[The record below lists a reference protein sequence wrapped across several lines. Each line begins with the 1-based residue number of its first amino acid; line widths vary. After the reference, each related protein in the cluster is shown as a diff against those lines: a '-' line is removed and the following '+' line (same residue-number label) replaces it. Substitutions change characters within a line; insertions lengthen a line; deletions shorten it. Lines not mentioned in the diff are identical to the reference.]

1 MSTLVEK
8 AEALAMDVACTED
21 ELRVV
26 LSDGRT
32 VAVPLA
38 WFPRL
43 AGASAK
49 QRADWELIGGGVGI
63 HWEAVDEDI
72 SVASL
77 LQPGNFMRLP
87 DKALPSTTRAPRRA
101 KKSKL
106 VHAAR
111 RRVQA

>member
-8 AEALAMDVACTED
+8 VEALATDVACSED
-21 ELRVV
+21 ELSVV

-49 QRADWELIGGGVGI
+49 QRADWDLIGGGVGI
-63 HWEAVDEDI
+63 HWEGIDEDI

-77 LQPGNFMRLP
+77 LQPENFMRLP
-87 DKALPSTTRAPRRA
+87 DKALQPTARTPRRA
-101 KKSKL
+101 KKSKP
-106 VHAAR
+106 VRSAR
-111 RRVQA
+111 

>member
-1 MSTLVEK
+1 MSILVEK
-8 AEALAMDVACTED
+8 TEALAMDVACTED
-21 ELRVV
+21 ELSVV

-49 QRADWELIGGGVGI
+49 QRANWELIGGGVGI
-63 HWEAVDEDI
+63 HWEAIDEDI

-77 LQPGNFMRLP
+77 LQPENFMRLP
-87 DKALPSTTRAPRRA
+87 DKALPSITRAPRRA
-101 KKSKL
+101 KKSKP
-106 VHAAR
+106 VRAAR
-111 RRVQA
+111 G

>member
-1 MSTLVEK
+1 MSILVER
-8 AEALAMDVACTED
+8 AETLATDVSCTD
-21 ELRVV
+21 DDLSVV

-32 VAVPLA
+32 VAIPLA

-43 AGASAK
+43 LRASSK

-77 LQPGNFMRLP
+77 LQPENFMRLP
-87 DKALPSTTRAPRRA
+87 DKALQPATGAQRRGRKA
-101 KKSKL
+101 KP
-106 VHAAR
+106 VRPAHR
-111 RRVQA
+111 

>member
-1 MSTLVEK
+1 MSTLVER
-8 AEALAMDVACTED
+8 AEALAVSVSCTD
-21 ELRVV
+21 DDLSVV

-43 AGASAK
+43 VGASAK

-63 HWEAVDEDI
+63 HWGAVDEDI

-77 LQPGNFMRLP
+77 SGFGRINTPFRLEP
-87 DKALPSTTRAPRRA
+87 IAWPLWVFWFALS
-101 KKSKL
+101 
-106 VHAAR
+106 
-111 RRVQA
+111 